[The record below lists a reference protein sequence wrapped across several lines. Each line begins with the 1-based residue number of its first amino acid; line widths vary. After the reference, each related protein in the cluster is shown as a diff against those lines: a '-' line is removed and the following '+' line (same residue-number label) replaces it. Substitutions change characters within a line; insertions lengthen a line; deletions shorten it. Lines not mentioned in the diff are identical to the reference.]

1 MPSHA
6 LLGECSQKVT
16 CATGVNEGPR
26 AVVLAF
32 FKDVPPASRGEDLK
46 ELSEALR
53 ELCRECQST
62 VGIFQKHAAAVPREV
77 QQKLEDLGYGEKLQ
91 AALDLLE
98 AEVNAWC

>member
-1 MPSHA
+1 
-6 LLGECSQKVT
+6 
-16 CATGVNEGPR
+16 
-26 AVVLAF
+26 
-32 FKDVPPASRGEDLK
+32 
-46 ELSEALR
+46 
-53 ELCRECQST
+53 